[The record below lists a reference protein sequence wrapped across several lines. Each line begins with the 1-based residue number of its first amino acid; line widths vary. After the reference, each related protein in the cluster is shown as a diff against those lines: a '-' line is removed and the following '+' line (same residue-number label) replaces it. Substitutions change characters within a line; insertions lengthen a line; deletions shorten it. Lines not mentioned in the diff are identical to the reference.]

1 MAVTYY
7 WQNLGPELSNSILYG
22 FTIIQMPAGR
32 VLDLLEALYFF

>member
-22 FTIIQMPAGR
+22 FAIIQMPAGR